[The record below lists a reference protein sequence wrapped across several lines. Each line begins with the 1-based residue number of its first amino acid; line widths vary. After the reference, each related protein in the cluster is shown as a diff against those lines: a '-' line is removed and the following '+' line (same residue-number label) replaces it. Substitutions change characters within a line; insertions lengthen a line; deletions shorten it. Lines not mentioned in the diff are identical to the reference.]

1 MGSEGAIGLLV
12 TGLALVESVLLLSCD
27 EGGGG
32 MQGGRLLVGGE
43 GAVVRLV
50 AWTGVVT
57 GLGVALGRF
66 V

>member
-1 MGSEGAIGLLV
+1 MGSEGAICLLV

-27 EGGGG
+27 VEGGGVHE
-32 MQGGRLLVGGE
+32 GRLLVGGE
-43 GAVVRLV
+43 GAVVQLV

-57 GLGVALGRF
+57 RLGIALGRF